1 MPSGTR
7 GRRGGRRAHWEVD
20 ADRLVDVVITSGPPA
35 PLDDNAEKLKFLLNF
50 QLVTLRRRQ
59 GLELQKLLNSKGRL
73 APALLEVGTDVAASL
88 SEDLQLPLPTAT
100 PRDVFEDGGRPG
112 KAEFLLQ
119 LDLRATSDR
128 EREDS
133 EWEWIAC
140 EAERFR
146 CGRDCKVTR
155 YLVTYREALHRVNMK
170 RKRRPA
176 PATVQCDAPKSITP
190 DFESLCDKLLSLPFS
205 PMEGGSL
212 SCVPLLKPALVQI
225 LEMLL
230 PAELAPVLL
239 KSIESAMP
247 QKQDS
252 PTTLSDPDHKNLELQ
267 QKLPVNLKS
276 EQNSE
281 PQEPA
286 EAPKPWECIEF
297 EESQVTEKRPVAHEQ
312 EPPLLQATPKILMH
326 SGIQKPQGSIL
337 DVPSTE
343 TAVFSKMYNSVVGHG
358 GLETV
363 KVMERAVTEEIQEEP
378 GKRMEMREEFEEV
391 FGGDVGCT
399 ENDSDNLQAERELLP
414 SWFFTFQGTKEDFA
428 AAYHNYDDERAK
440 EVIRLQNNLSNLET
454 EISSKTETIKGLEK
468 LLEKLNEVKTS
479 QDEEG
484 RMLQASLDSLSR
496 CWKGLK
502 THVRYRKLY

>member
-7 GRRGGRRAHWEVD
+7 GRRGGRRAHWEAD

-176 PATVQCDAPKSITP
+176 PAMVQCDAPKSITP

-267 QKLPVNLKS
+267 QKLPVNLK
-276 EQNSE
+276 
-281 PQEPA
+281 
-286 EAPKPWECIEF
+286 
-297 EESQVTEKRPVAHEQ
+297 
-312 EPPLLQATPKILMH
+312 
-326 SGIQKPQGSIL
+326 
-337 DVPSTE
+337 
-343 TAVFSKMYNSVVGHG
+343 
-358 GLETV
+358 
-363 KVMERAVTEEIQEEP
+363 
-378 GKRMEMREEFEEV
+378 
-391 FGGDVGCT
+391 
-399 ENDSDNLQAERELLP
+399 
-414 SWFFTFQGTKEDFA
+414 
-428 AAYHNYDDERAK
+428 ERAK